1 MGFSKFILKV
11 LGWKTVGSVV
21 QEPKC
26 IILEAPHTS
35 MWDFL
40 IGYWYYRSVGGK
52 LSIMIKKEFF
62 FFPLGPLLKALGAF
76 PIDRG
81 NPTETLLE
89 IIRELNDKDG
99 KTFHM
104 VMCPEGT
111 RKAVRKWKTGYHTL
125 ARAAGMPVYIS
136 YVDWGHKRVGIDRKI
151 ELTDN
156 ARADTDRI
164 QKIYEDLD
172 LIPLHPE
179 GYATK

>member
-40 IGYWYYRSVGGK
+40 IGYWYYRSGGGK

-89 IIRELNDKDG
+89 IIRELNEKDG

-136 YVDWGHKRVGIDRKI
+136 FVDWGHKRVGIDRKI

>member
-62 FFPLGPLLKALGAF
+62 FFSVGPAA
-76 PIDRG
+76 
-81 NPTETLLE
+81 
-89 IIRELNDKDG
+89 
-99 KTFHM
+99 
-104 VMCPEGT
+104 EGSGS
-111 RKAVRKWKTGYHTL
+111 V
-125 ARAAGMPVYIS
+125 S
-136 YVDWGHKRVGIDRKI
+136 
-151 ELTDN
+151 N
-156 ARADTDRI
+156 
-164 QKIYEDLD
+164 
-172 LIPLHPE
+172 
-179 GYATK
+179 